1 MKIVA
6 IPRDGGRASA
16 RYGDEDFGRID
27 YTAPPKAPRRRRR
40 RPEEDVGNPSTI
52 FPKAPT
58 FPAYVAERNPHG
70 TEYVRKL
77 VERIDSGLFPHELD
91 ERRSSAEVVDID
103 AEATSVMRAAS

>member
-6 IPRDGGRASA
+6 VPRSVGRASV

-58 FPAYVAERNPHG
+58 LPANVSERNPHG
-70 TEYVRKL
+70 TEYVQEL
-77 VERIDSGLFPHELD
+77 IERIDSGLFPHELD
-91 ERRSSAEVVDID
+91 ERRSPTEVVDID
-103 AEATSVMRAAS
+103 AEATSMVREAS